1 MKRISVLIVDDISDT
16 RESIRRLLQ
25 FEPHIEI
32 IGEAANGSDALRLA
46 KELKPNIVLLDVNM
60 PEIDGLRTTELLTL
74 RVPESAVI
82 IMSVQGES
90 GYIRRAM
97 MAGAREYLV
106 KPFSGSEL
114 ASAIVNVSNIEKQ
127 KVEARST
134 HSAAL
139 STEDNACNGQ
149 IISFFSTKGGVG
161 KTTLAV
167 NLAAQ
172 LGRSGKWRVLLID
185 LNLQFGDV
193 AVFLNMMPKKT
204 IADLTQ
210 AGWLQYSDIQ
220 SYLLTHNSGME
231 VLIAPSRPEYA
242 EYVTPEHINKILN
255 EVKSYFDFIICDN
268 SSSFDGISLANL
280 DVTDQIW
287 LVVTPDIP
295 ALKNIKLS
303 LEVLE
308 GLNHTDKIRL
318 ILNRTGNEIGIQL
331 NDIEKSLGF
340 PITHNIPSDGNS
352 LVTALN
358 KGIPFVQL
366 YPTSKSAEGIR
377 KMVASLTNTPDTNSE
392 KNSKPSHSYLGNL
405 KSFSKERFSKV
416 FGF

>member
-25 FEPHIEI
+25 FEQNIEI
-32 IGEAANGSDALRLA
+32 VGEAANGSDALRLA

-60 PEIDGLRTTELLTL
+60 PEIDGLRTTELLNL

-114 ASAIVNVSNIEKQ
+114 VSAIANVNNIEKQ
-127 KVEARST
+127 KIEARST
-134 HSAAL
+134 HPAGQG
-139 STEDNACNGQ
+139 TVNKACKGH

-161 KTTLAV
+161 KTTIAV

-172 LGRSGKWRVLLID
+172 LGRLGKWKVLLVD

-210 AGWLQYSDIQ
+210 AGSLQYSDIQ
-220 SYLLTHNSGME
+220 SYLLTHNSGMD

-242 EYVTPEHINKILN
+242 EYVTSEYINKILT
-255 EVKSYFDFIICDN
+255 EVKPHFDYIICDN
-268 SSSFDGISLANL
+268 SSSFNEISLASL
-280 DVTDQIW
+280 DAADQVV

-308 GLNHTDKIRL
+308 GLNHTDKIQL
-318 ILNRTGNEIGIQL
+318 ILNQIVNEVGMQV
-331 NDIEKSLGF
+331 NDIEKSLNF
-340 PITHNIPSDGNS
+340 PIAFNIPSDGKS

-366 YPTSKSAEGIR
+366 YPMSKPAEAIR
-377 KMVASLTNTPDTNSE
+377 KMVASLTDTRGTDRVT
-392 KNSKPSHSYLGNL
+392 KPKQSHSYLSTL
-405 KSFSKERFSKV
+405 KSFSKV
-416 FGF
+416 FGV

>member
-1 MKRISVLIVDDISDT
+1 MESISVLIVDDISDT

-25 FEPHIEI
+25 FEPNIEI
-32 IGEAANGSDALRLA
+32 VGEAANGSDALRLA

-60 PEIDGLRTTELLTL
+60 PEIDGLRTTELLNL

-114 ASAIVNVSNIEKQ
+114 VSSIVNVNNIEKQ
-127 KVEARST
+127 KVEARGA
-134 HSAAL
+134 HSSAPGP
-139 STEDNACNGQ
+139 DGKACKGH

-210 AGWLQYSDIQ
+210 AGSLQFADIQ
-220 SYLLTHNSGME
+220 AYLLTHNSGME

-242 EYVTPEHINKILN
+242 EYVNPEHINKILT
-255 EVKSYFDFIICDN
+255 EVKPHFDFIICDN
-268 SSSFDGISLANL
+268 SSSFDEISLASL
-280 DVTDQIW
+280 DAADQIG

-308 GLNHTDKIRL
+308 GLNHTDKIQL
-318 ILNRTGNEIGIQL
+318 ILNQTVNEVGIQL
-331 NDIEKSLGF
+331 KDIEKSLNF
-340 PITHNIPSDGNS
+340 PIAFNIPSDGKD

-358 KGIPFVQL
+358 KGTPFVQS
-366 YPTSKSAEGIR
+366 YPMSKPAEGIR
-377 KMVASLTNTPDTNSE
+377 KMVASLTDTPDTDVV
-392 KNSKPSHSYLGNL
+392 NSKQNNGYLDNL
-405 KSFSKERFSKV
+405 KNFSKERFSKV